1 MEKRWQELLPK
12 LQELLVEGDY
22 MSVKRLLSGMEPP
35 DLAEMLDAIP
45 PRTRVLLFRLLP
57 KNLAIEVFEHLEGSA
72 REELLDHF
80 TDSEIAEIIEEMS
93 DDDRTAL
100 FDELPAKTVKKL
112 LLKLSPAERD
122 IANELLNYPE
132 SSAGRIMT
140 PEFVDLKE
148 YMTAEEAIRRI
159 RQQARKKETIYT
171 CFVIDRERRLLGVV
185 NLEDLIM
192 AEPQT
197 PVRAIM
203 NLDPVCVRTDTDQ
216 EEVARI
222 MARYDLH
229 TIPVVDKENRLVGII
244 TFDDIMDVLEEET
257 TEDFERMAGIQPIE
271 EGYLDAGIFT
281 LTRKR
286 LPWLVICALIETV
299 SSFVLQ
305 KYSIE
310 IQSVVALA
318 YFIPLL
324 IDTGGNVGAQS
335 ATLMIRGMAVGEI
348 GWRDLWKVFVREVF
362 IALLLGS
369 VLVALVMARAF
380 MLSAGPDIALVVAS
394 ALVFVVLLGNL
405 AGIALPVIA
414 KLFRVDPAVMSGPF
428 ITTIVDVC
436 GLIIYFR
443 IARFVL
449 GPSL

>member
-1 MEKRWQELLPK
+1 MEERWQELVPK
-12 LQELLVEGDY
+12 LQELLARGDY
-22 MSVKRLLSGMEPP
+22 MAIKRLLSSMEPP

-57 KNLAIEVFEHLEGSA
+57 KDLAIEVFEHLEGSA

-80 TDSEIAEIIEEMS
+80 TDGEIAEIIEEMS

-192 AEPQT
+192 AEPKIS
-197 PVRAIM
+197 VRAMM
-203 NLDPVCVRTDTDQ
+203 NPDPVCVRTDTDQ

-257 TEDFERMAGIQPIE
+257 TEDFERMAGIQPTE
-271 EGYLDAGIFT
+271 EGYLDTNVFT
-281 LTRKR
+281 LARKR
-286 LPWLVICALIETV
+286 FMWLTICVLTEAIT
-299 SSFVLQ
+299 SSVLK
-305 KYSIE
+305 KYSLE
-310 IQSVVALA
+310 IQRVVALT

-324 IDTGGNVGAQS
+324 IGTGGNAGTQS
-335 ATLMIRGMAVGEI
+335 ATLIIRGMTVGEI
-348 GWRDLWKVFVREVF
+348 DWRDLWRVFARETLTG
-362 IALLLGS
+362 LLLGGALA
-369 VLVALVMARAF
+369 VLAVARAYMLHTGPDVALIVAF
-380 MLSAGPDIALVVAS
+380 ALVV
-394 ALVFVVLLGNL
+394 VVLLGNL

-414 KLFRVDPAVMSGPF
+414 KFFRVDPAVMSGPF
-428 ITTIVDVC
+428 IATVVDVC

-449 GPSL
+449 GLS

>member
-1 MEKRWQELLPK
+1 MEERWQELVPK
-12 LQELLVEGDY
+12 LQELLARGDY
-22 MSVKRLLSGMEPP
+22 MAIKRLLSSMEPP
-35 DLAEMLDAIP
+35 DLAEMLDTTP

-57 KNLAIEVFEHLEGSA
+57 KDLAIEVFEHLEGSV

-80 TDSEIAEIIEEMS
+80 TDNEIAEIIEEMS

-148 YMTAEEAIRRI
+148 YMTAEEAVRRI

-203 NLDPVCVRTDTDQ
+203 NPDPVCVRTDTDQ

-222 MARYDLH
+222 MAKYDLH

-271 EGYLDAGIFT
+271 EGYLDTGIFT

-286 LPWLVICALIETV
+286 LPWLVICALMETV
-299 SSFVLQ
+299 NSFVLQ
-305 KYSIE
+305 RYSIE

-348 GWRDLWKVFVREVF
+348 DLRDLWRVFVREVF
-362 IALLLGS
+362 IALLLGG
-369 VLVALVMARAF
+369 VLVVLVIARAF
-380 MLSAGPDIALVVAS
+380 MLSTGPDIALVVAL

-405 AGIALPVIA
+405 AGIVLPIIA
-414 KLFRVDPAVMSGPF
+414 KFFRVDPAVMSGPF